1 MGDQVR
7 RVTCSPVLATAFPA
21 GFLLSPVVEAEV
33 FSNVLGSSA
42 DFPAGA
48 VSFADELIDYSPG
61 IIFDP
66 ILNENVPLS
75 PYLGAENALG
85 VPDVDLQ
92 SVIDCGATPGTDTC
106 NFVSL
111 GVGGSLTVKFTD
123 NVLTGGGSP
132 DADLWIFE
140 AGPQEQTYVDIS
152 ADGVDWSSLG
162 AWPSFAL
169 GIDIDAFGFGVQ
181 DEFSYL
187 RLRDDPLQ
195 GNTSGITVGLDVDAI
210 GAISTRVVPVPAAGW
225 LLAAA
230 LGALATR
237 RRRLDR

>member
-1 MGDQVR
+1 MFRD
-7 RVTCSPVLATAFPA
+7 PVPACALTLGLLLSATAQ
-21 GFLLSPVVEAEV
+21 GEI

-48 VSFADELIDYSPG
+48 PSFADQVIDYSPG

-66 ILNENVPLS
+66 VLGSNVPLS
-75 PYLGAENALG
+75 PYRGSDNALG
-85 VPDVDLQ
+85 VPDVDIQ
-92 SVIDCGATPGTDTC
+92 AVIDCGATPGTDTC

-111 GVGGSLTVKFTD
+111 GVGGSLTVRFTD
-123 NVLTGGGSP
+123 NVLTGGGTP
-132 DADLWIFE
+132 DADLWVFD
-140 AGPQEQTYVDIS
+140 AGPDESTFVDVS
-152 ADGVDWSSLG
+152 VDGVDWLSLG
-162 AWPSFAL
+162 AWSSFAL
-169 GIDIDAFGFGVQ
+169 GIDLDAFGFGIA
-181 DEFSYL
+181 DEFAYV

-210 GAISTRVVPVPAAGW
+210 GAISTRVIPLPATGW

-237 RRRLDR
+237 RRRI